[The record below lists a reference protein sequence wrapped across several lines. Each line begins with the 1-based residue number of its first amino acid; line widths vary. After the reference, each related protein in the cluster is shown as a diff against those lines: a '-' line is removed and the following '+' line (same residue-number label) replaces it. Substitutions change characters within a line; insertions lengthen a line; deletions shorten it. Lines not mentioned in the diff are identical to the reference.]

1 MSIDLAVPRQTALR
15 SRGRREAR
23 RARRDERRR
32 RARDAQ
38 VAARLAELHHIR
50 ILLED
55 AIAVVGA
62 GWVQRAWFAVPDD
75 QGRRRTVTAHN
86 LPVALDS
93 PVAAACLVGAIVQ
106 AGGGPRQVHSQL
118 VQRTLDLT
126 WHALRENPHR
136 PVRWCPAPA
145 VRAAHVRDLTRWND
159 DSDRTA
165 GQVTELLRT
174 AVRTADDQADLLRHP
189 QQPADRGAGGDRDW

>member
-1 MSIDLAVPRQTALR
+1 MSIDLAVQRQPALR
-15 SRGRREAR
+15 SRGRRKIR
-23 RARRDERRR
+23 RAQRDERRR

-86 LPVALDS
+86 LHVALDS

-106 AGGGPRQVHSQL
+106 TGGGPRQVHSQL

-126 WHALRENPHR
+126 WHALRQSPHQ

-159 DSDRTA
+159 DTDRTA

-174 AVRTADDQADLLRHP
+174 AVRTADAQADLVRH
-189 QQPADRGAGGDRDW
+189 QRQPADRGAGGYRD